1 MSKELSRRERQ
12 IMDIIHRGA
21 QVTAAEVR
29 SRLPDPPS
37 YSSVRTLLRVLEDK
51 GHVRHKKDGQ
61 RYVYYPRE
69 SRERARRSAFR
80 RLLRTFC
87 GDSVEEAVAALLD
100 MEEAN
105 LTQAELDRLAQMI
118 EEARKKEQ

>member
-21 QVTAAEVR
+21 QVTAADVH

-105 LTQAELDRLAQMI
+105 LTQAELDRLAEMI

>member
-21 QVTAAEVR
+21 QVTAAEVQ

-80 RLLRTFC
+80 RVLRTFC

-105 LTQAELDRLAQMI
+105 LTQAELDRLAAMI
-118 EEARKKEQ
+118 EDARKKEQ

>member
-21 QVTAAEVR
+21 RVTAAEVH

-105 LTQAELDRLAQMI
+105 LTQAELDRLAAMI
-118 EEARKKEQ
+118 EDARKKEQ